1 MARATKVTINLDAIR
16 YNYQRA
22 KEHAPNAKI
31 MAVVKANAYGHGM
44 REVAAALSEAP
55 AFAVAIIDEAIELR
69 AYTTKPILILEGV
82 IRAEELAQ
90 AKQYDLIP
98 AIHNQHQLDLL
109 HAHSHNAPRS
119 YWIVMDT
126 GMSRLGFKRDQIVP
140 AIESLLTNDV
150 VEDLVVYSHM
160 ANASSPEMAS
170 NKAQLVAVDEL
181 MAQFPQLHY
190 SLANSAAIMASEN
203 YHKDWGRAGIMLY
216 GGSPFD
222 DITHPESQRLRPA
235 MSLTAEV
242 IAIRDLQPGES
253 AGYGS
258 TWTAER
264 PSKLAT
270 IAVGYA
276 DGYPRHAPSGT
287 PVYIRGQRLPLAGRV
302 SMDMIMVDI
311 TDHPVITVGD
321 MAELFGDNI
330 SINEV
335 AQAADTISYHL
346 MTSISARVRREYH
359 SS

>member
-16 YNYQRA
+16 YNYRLAQ
-22 KEHAPNAKI
+22 ECAPGSKV

-44 REVAAALSEAP
+44 REVVDALDEAP

-82 IRAEELAQ
+82 IRSEELAQ
-90 AKQYDLIP
+90 AKQFDLTP
-98 AIHNQHQLDLL
+98 AIHNEQQLQLL
-109 HAHSHNAPRS
+109 HEHSANAPRS

-140 AIESLLTNDV
+140 AIESLLNNEM
-150 VEDLVVYSHM
+150 VENLVVYSHM
-160 ANASSPEMAS
+160 ANASSPDMAS
-170 NKAQLVAVDEL
+170 NEAQLGAVDEL
-181 MAQFPQLHY
+181 MAQYPQLRY
-190 SLANSAAIMASEN
+190 SLANSAAIISAAK
-203 YHKDWGRAGIMLY
+203 YHKDWGRAGIMIY

-222 DITHPESQRLRPA
+222 DISHPDSQRLKPA

-242 IAIRDLQPGES
+242 IATRHLEPGES

-264 PSKLAT
+264 PSKVAT

-311 TDHPVITVGD
+311 TDHPAVTVGD
-321 MAELFGDNI
+321 KAELFGDNI

-335 AQAADTISYHL
+335 AQAAGTISYHL
-346 MTSISARVRREYH
+346 MTSISGRVRREYLNA
-359 SS
+359 